1 MLLDGKGFSA
11 REVIYYQGEADSG
24 KAVVLTDLR

>member
-24 KAVVLTDLR
+24 KAVVQVST